1 MDWFVQIS
9 LHWSSCP
16 ILINETVYNPS
27 SFIHTNAHQFRAH
40 TPGIHGRGGGF
51 QTKEFR
57 AWGHPQKLFVWVF
70 FFFLDTWTKPS
81 VFTRSCDGYHFD
93 LRALNPGQSLSSVA
107 CDLTHYWNSVFLP
120 GALLSKD
127 LGWQPGCPY
136 WSQGR
141 GGCSPFHSLPFAQPS
156 ATLPLH
162 TDSLST
168 NGGGKGCP

>member
-27 SFIHTNAHQFRAH
+27 SFTHTNAHQFRAH

-70 FFFLDTWTKPS
+70 FFSLIPELS
-81 VFTRSCDGYHFD
+81 H
-93 LRALNPGQSLSSVA
+93 QSSPDPAMAITLIYELSTQVSP
-107 CDLTHYWNSVFLP
+107 Y
-120 GALLSKD
+120 LLSPVT
-127 LGWQPGCPY
+127 WHTTEIQSS
-136 WSQGR
+136 SQVP
-141 GGCSPFHSLPFAQPS
+141 CSARIWDGSLAALTGLREEVAALHFIVFHSHNHLLPCHSIQTA
-156 ATLPLH
+156 
-162 TDSLST
+162 
-168 NGGGKGCP
+168 